1 MNHEFDDKRPL
12 ADQAADK
19 IKDYIIRHNLKGG
32 DKIPTAMELSE
43 LLGVGRSTIREAVK
57 SLAFSNVLEVKHGAG
72 TFVSPRMG
80 VSDDPLG
87 MEFIKD
93 KQKLAY
99 DLMEIRLIIEP
110 PIAAMAA
117 KNATEKGIEELS
129 AIHDVLR
136 KKVEEEVDYIQDDIA
151 FHKKISELSNN
162 IVVPNLTP
170 LIAEAVNYF
179 TIRTKRQLK
188 KETLQMHKEIME
200 AIRTHDSL
208 WAEDAM
214 RLHLIYNREYFRNL
228 DRDKSDCTEE

>member
-1 MNHEFDDKRPL
+1 MRQDFDNKRPL
-12 ADQAADK
+12 ADTVADE
-19 IKDYIIRHNLKGG
+19 IKEYIIQQNLKGG
-32 DKIPTAMELSE
+32 DKIPPAPELAE
-43 LLGVGRSTIREAVK
+43 LFGVGRSTIREAVK
-57 SLAFSNVLEVKHGAG
+57 SLAFSNILEVRHGAG

-80 VSDDPLG
+80 VSNDPLG
-87 MEFIKD
+87 MDFIKD
-93 KQKLAY
+93 KQKLAH

-129 AIHDVLR
+129 QIHDILK
-136 KKVEEEVDYIQDDIA
+136 KKVELEEEYIEDDIA
-151 FHKKISELSNN
+151 FHKKIAELSNN

-188 KETLQMHKEIME
+188 KETIQMHMELME

-228 DRDKSDCTEE
+228 EMDENYSVNE

>member
-1 MNHEFDDKRPL
+1 MRQDFDNKRPL
-12 ADQAADK
+12 ADTVADE
-19 IKDYIIRHNLKGG
+19 IKEYIIQQNLKGG
-32 DKIPTAMELSE
+32 DKIPTAPELAE
-43 LLGVGRSTIREAVK
+43 LFGVGRSTIREAVK
-57 SLAFSNVLEVKHGAG
+57 SLAFSNILEVRHGAG

-80 VSDDPLG
+80 VSNDPLG
-87 MEFIKD
+87 MDFIKD
-93 KQKLAY
+93 KQKLAH

-129 AIHDVLR
+129 KIHDILK
-136 KKVEEEVDYIQDDIA
+136 KKVELEEDYIEDDIA
-151 FHKKISELSNN
+151 FHKKIAELSNN

-188 KETLQMHKEIME
+188 KETIQMHME
-200 AIRTHDSL
+200 LMQAIRTHDSL

-228 DRDKSDCTEE
+228 EMDETYSVNE